1 MDPDDVPG
9 IDVPVNDKDDG
20 IVFVVCANM
29 FMLEDPMAMEEG
41 GCCCCCCCCPLVD
54 RDADPT
60 LLLDDR
66 RS

>member
-20 IVFVVCANM
+20 IVVCANM

-41 GCCCCCCCCPLVD
+41 GCCCCCPLVD